1 MNAVDSS
8 KKRVE
13 YDKRIKTSV
22 RDMRIR
28 EDTAYYLKDLKNEA
42 ADAGL
47 SGIPP

>member
-1 MNAVDSS
+1 MDSS

-28 EDTAYYLKDLKNEA
+28 EDTAYYLKDLNNVA
-42 ADAGL
+42 ADDGFL
-47 SGIPP
+47 SSPP

>member
-1 MNAVDSS
+1 MDSS

-28 EDTAYYLKDLKNEA
+28 EDTAYYLKDLNNVA
-42 ADAGL
+42 AEDGF
-47 SGIPP
+47 IPAPP